1 MLSPCY
7 SQFKLTG
14 QRGKMPRKRQREMEM
29 KWARESCGESE
40 ITRASKDIVSVAP
53 LTVRQLS
60 LHLIQGSFFGDFC
73 FL

>member
-14 QRGKMPRKRQREMEM
+14 QRGKMPRKRQGKREK

-53 LTVRQLS
+53 LTAIQLS
-60 LHLIQGSFFGDFC
+60 FYLILRSLFWR
-73 FL
+73 L

>member
-14 QRGKMPRKRQREMEM
+14 QRGKMPRKRQGKREK

-40 ITRASKDIVSVAP
+40 ITRASKDIVRVAP
-53 LTVRQLS
+53 LTAIQLS
-60 LHLIQGSFFGDFC
+60 
-73 FL
+73 

>member
-14 QRGKMPRKRQREMEM
+14 QRGKMPRKRRKEREK

-40 ITRASKDIVSVAP
+40 ITRASKDIVRVA
-53 LTVRQLS
+53 
-60 LHLIQGSFFGDFC
+60 HI
-73 FL
+73 